1 MNVLLLGSG
10 GREHALAWALSAS
23 PLLDRLWCAPGNAG
37 IAEVAECVALDIADH
52 AAVVA
57 FCKAHG
63 IGLVV
68 VGPETPLVAG
78 IVDDLGRAGIKA
90 FGPTRGAARLEGS
103 KAFMKDICARHAIP
117 TAAHARFDNIDAAL
131 AHVRARGAPVVV
143 KADGLAAG
151 KGVTIATTVAEAEA
165 ALRDIFSGRFG
176 AAGAEVLVEDCLE
189 GEEVSFFALCD
200 GNSALPLASAQD
212 HKRAFDGDTGPNTG
226 GMGAFSPAPALAD
239 ETSARVMREIIEPT
253 LAAMRDLGS
262 PFTGVL
268 YAGLMLTPSGPSL
281 LEYNVRFG
289 DPECQVLMVRLKD
302 DLLTLLMAAVDGT
315 LDKMSVRWWP
325 EPALTVVLAA
335 RGYPGAYE
343 TGSVIGGLEA
353 AGAVPGVE
361 IFHAGT
367 RRDGDRILAAGG
379 RVLSVTARGESVAQA
394 QARAYEA
401 IGLIDWPQ
409 GFCRRDIGWRAVS
422 REKA

>member
-1 MNVLLLGSG
+1 M
-10 GREHALAWALSAS
+10 
-23 PLLDRLWCAPGNAG
+23 
-37 IAEVAECVALDIADH
+37 
-52 AAVVA
+52 
-57 FCKAHG
+57 
-63 IGLVV
+63 
-68 VGPETPLVAG
+68 
-78 IVDDLGRAGIKA
+78 
-90 FGPTRGAARLEGS
+90 
-103 KAFMKDICARHAIP
+103 
-117 TAAHARFDNIDAAL
+117 
-131 AHVRARGAPVVV
+131 
-143 KADGLAAG
+143 
-151 KGVTIATTVAEAEA
+151 
-165 ALRDIFSGRFG
+165 RD
-176 AAGAEVLVEDCLE
+176 
-189 GEEVSFFALCD
+189 
-200 GNSALPLASAQD
+200 
-212 HKRAFDGDTGPNTG
+212 
-226 GMGAFSPAPALAD
+226 
-239 ETSARVMREIIEPT
+239 IIEPT

-335 RGYPGAYE
+335 KGYPGAYE

-353 AGAVPGVE
+353 AAAVPGVE

-367 RRDGDRILAAGG
+367 RRDGGRILAAGG
-379 RVLSVTARGESVAQA
+379 RVLNITSRGETVAQA

-409 GFCRRDIGWRAVS
+409 GFCRRDIGWRAVD

>member
-1 MNVLLLGSG
+1 M
-10 GREHALAWALSAS
+10 
-23 PLLDRLWCAPGNAG
+23 LDRLFCAPGNAG
-37 IAEVAECVALDIADH
+37 IAGLAECVSLDIADH
-52 AAVVA
+52 GAVVA
-57 FCKAHG
+57 FCKIEG
-63 IGLVV
+63 IDLVV

-78 IVDDLGRAGIKA
+78 IVDDLAQAGIKA
-90 FGPTRGAARLEGS
+90 FGPSRAAARLEGS
-103 KAFMKDICARHAIP
+103 KGFMKDVCARYRIP
-117 TAAHARFDNIDAAL
+117 TAASAQFADLDAAL
-131 AHVRARGAPVVV
+131 AHTRAHGAPVVV

-151 KGVTIATTVAEAEA
+151 KGVTVAATVAEAEG
-165 ALRDIFSGRFG
+165 ALYDIFSGRFG

-200 GNSALPLASAQD
+200 GKTALPLATAQD

-226 GMGAFSPAPALAD
+226 GMGAFSPALALSD
-239 ETSARVMREIIEPT
+239 EMSAQVMREIIEPT

-268 YAGLMLTPSGPSL
+268 FAGLMLTDSGPRL

-289 DPECQVLMVRLKD
+289 DPECQVLMLRLKD
-302 DLLTLLMAAVDGT
+302 DLLTLLQGAVDGT

-325 EPALTVVLAA
+325 DAALTVVLAA
-335 RGYPGAYE
+335 KGYPGAYE

-367 RRDGDRILAAGG
+367 SREGGRILSNGG
-379 RVLSVTARGESVAQA
+379 RVLNVAAKGKTVAEARAS
-394 QARAYEA
+394 AYEA
-401 IGLIDWPQ
+401 VALIDWPQ
-409 GFCRRDIGWRAVS
+409 GFWRRDIGGRAGV